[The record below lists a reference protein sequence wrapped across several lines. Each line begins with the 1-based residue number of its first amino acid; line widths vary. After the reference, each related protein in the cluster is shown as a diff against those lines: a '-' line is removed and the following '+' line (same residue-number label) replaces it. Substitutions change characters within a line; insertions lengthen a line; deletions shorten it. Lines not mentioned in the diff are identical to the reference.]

1 MGLAVVRSMS
11 TARST
16 RTVTDLEDLE
26 QELVDQYC
34 LAMAG
39 AGTTDRHI
47 AGERGMLFEF
57 VRFLGRPLWTATPE
71 DADAFMVSLRQSKQA
86 KATVQSKAG
95 ALTRF
100 FEFVIARYQ
109 GDVQAIAGVVVVQP
123 IDEFNRPA
131 KASGFG
137 APRVPP
143 SNEEIEV
150 LFDAWRAALPGMRK
164 YLPAAR
170 DYMAASL
177 WRRIGLRINET
188 AMLDLRDWRPDLGGH
203 GKLHVRYG
211 KGSRGRGPKTRLVP
225 GINSVDTLMEWW
237 LCDVR
242 HQFGDDWEDLDAPLL
257 PSERR
262 DPDTGRCGRVGT
274 NALRVGMANSVNR
287 WLPTW
292 SGRLTPHGMR
302 HFCASSMYAHG
313 VGLKAIQEL
322 LGHEWLSTTTGYIH
336 VHADHIEHAWVQ
348 ASDRIANRL
357 DGKGD

>member
-1 MGLAVVRSMS
+1 
-11 TARST
+11 
-16 RTVTDLEDLE
+16 
-26 QELVDQYC
+26 
-34 LAMAG
+34 
-39 AGTTDRHI
+39 
-47 AGERGMLFEF
+47 
-57 VRFLGRPLWTATPE
+57 
-71 DADAFMVSLRQSKQA
+71 
-86 KATVQSKAG
+86 
-95 ALTRF
+95 
-100 FEFVIARYQ
+100 
-109 GDVQAIAGVVVVQP
+109 
-123 IDEFNRPA
+123 
-131 KASGFG
+131 
-137 APRVPP
+137 
-143 SNEEIEV
+143 
-150 LFDAWRAALPGMRK
+150 
-164 YLPAAR
+164 
-170 DYMAASL
+170 
-177 WRRIGLRINET
+177 
-188 AMLDLRDWRPDLGGH
+188 
-203 GKLHVRYG
+203 
-211 KGSRGRGPKTRLVP
+211 
-225 GINSVDTLMEWW
+225 MEWW